1 MLISLQSGESPA
13 PVAAPSSPGIEEA
26 ETAAPSAE
34 EAPAAEAPQA
44 PAAPEEAKPSVEEA
58 PEPEISITAERE
70 TPPAVTKINV
80 EEFLKGVKPIPIEF
94 SLQIAADELNL
105 PEDLVLEFIND
116 FDKQGHEYLPVL
128 IEAYQKKDLD
138 HLQKTA
144 HMLKGAAS
152 NLRIEAM
159 VDNLYDLQFDNDI
172 ERAPQRIRL
181 FAGQLMSLDNY
192 LNQMNQ

>member
-1 MLISLQSGESPA
+1 MPYPPLT
-13 PVAAPSSPGIEEA
+13 EEETVSQE
-26 ETAAPSAE
+26 ETATVQESTQE
-34 EAPAAEAPQA
+34 ETQ
-44 PAAPEEAKPSVEEA
+44 EEHGEETL
-58 PEPEISITAERE
+58 ED
-70 TPPAVTKINV
+70 
-80 EEFLKGVKPIPIEF
+80 FLGNLHPIPIDF
-94 SLQIAADELNL
+94 SLHIAAEELNL

-128 IEAYQKKDLD
+128 IDAYQKKDLD

-172 ERAPQRIRL
+172 ERAPERIRR
-181 FAGQLMSLDNY
+181 FAAQLMSLDNY
-192 LNQMNQ
+192 LQQMNK